1 MHVPNLFIRNLLE
14 NIFSFNLVKTG
25 FWIGLPGC
33 DKEFD
38 DIANDFSKKS
48 EEDRKKA
55 IKKIKS
61 LIEDKDIEEERVKI
75 ARKYLKIMN
84 NIQSQ
89 GSNFVSEEIM
99 RLENLLDTRKK
110 IALSNR
116 NNLQQNLNILKSF
129 HISGGENDKTKDEL

>member
-1 MHVPNLFIRNLLE
+1 M
-14 NIFSFNLVKTG
+14 
-25 FWIGLPGC
+25 WIGLPGC

-38 DIANDFSKKS
+38 NLANDFSKKS

-55 IKKIKS
+55 IKKIKT

-75 ARKYLKIMN
+75 AQKYLKIMQ

-89 GSNFVSEEIM
+89 GLNFVSEEIM
-99 RLENLLDTRKK
+99 RLENLLDARKK